1 MKHCQYLDGRPWRIG
16 TRTMKNVA
24 MISNQ
29 LAEILWKSP
38 VFFSRDIYKNDWDL
52 LFHNHMFACM
62 SAHHRRVE
70 HPQDILWL
78 WFFLPIGLLP
88 LVFELPMLDTLLIT
102 WNLKHPSINGCC
114 SWMTPN
120 NYCTMV
126 QIYVKA
132 LVRPFPTEKCC
143 DSASPLLLVYWECP
157 FSGLGWWTPAGECR
171 ENPASA

>member
-1 MKHCQYLDGRPWRIG
+1 MNLPGSETLSIPGWPAMANWNKNNEKRCDDFKSIG
-16 TRTMKNVA
+16 GN
-24 MISNQ
+24 NCGNH
-29 LAEILWKSP
+29 LF
-38 VFFSRDIYKNDWDL
+38 FFSRDIYTRMIEICYFTITCSHVCQLIIAGWN
-52 LFHNHMFACM
+52 
-62 SAHHRRVE
+62 
-70 HPQDILWL
+70 ILKIYCDFD
-78 WFFLPIGLLP
+78 FFSPLCLLP

-143 DSASPLLLVYWECP
+143 DSASPLLLVY
-157 FSGLGWWTPAGECR
+157 
-171 ENPASA
+171 

>member
-1 MKHCQYLDGRPWRIG
+1 MAGHGELEQEQWKTLRWFQINWRKYCG
-16 TRTMKNVA
+16 NHLV
-24 MISNQ
+24 
-29 LAEILWKSP
+29 
-38 VFFSRDIYKNDWDL
+38 VFRVSRDIYKNDWDL
-52 LFHNHMFACM
+52 LFRNHMFACM

-78 WFFLPIGLLP
+78 SSFLPIGLLP

-157 FSGLGWWTPAGECR
+157 FSGSGWWTPAGECR